1 MKKNDITTSARKQ
14 QTAEELSPEL
24 LEPAFYLSECRS
36 LQIDT
41 RKLGDNKAAGYLTR
55 SVARRPENLLAQIQR
70 ANIHLTQRDAEGVYG
85 SLLDL
90 FITLNNKGRSIRQRM
105 LLRAKPLLTE
115 EQFQA
120 LAERLDT
127 GISATDPM
135 PLSTQS
141 VLSKGL
147 TGTRQLIVRIDDNG
161 NETTNRDPLEEAI
174 EYLEYSQI
182 EKAREILEK
191 AVLDNPS
198 RMELHNNLLTIYR
211 VSGDQGSFTVMLDRL
226 NALKFPVPEEWK
238 RLAEHFATR
247 SE

>member
-14 QTAEELSPEL
+14 QTEEELSPEL

-41 RKLGDNKAAGYLTR
+41 RKLGDNKAVGYLTR

-70 ANIHLTQRDAEGVYG
+70 VNIHLTQRDTEGVYG

-90 FITLNNKGRSIRQRM
+90 FITLNSKGRSIRRRM

-147 TGTRQLIVRIDDNG
+147 TGTRQLIERINDNG
-161 NETTNRDPLEEAI
+161 SETTNRDPLEEAI

-182 EKAREILEK
+182 EKAREILEN

-211 VSGDQGSFTVMLDRL
+211 VSDDQGSFAVMLDRL
-226 NALKFPVPEEWK
+226 NALKIPVPDDWK